1 MKLYE
6 LRQLIRLV
14 LEEKEEEDV
23 LGEPD
28 MSKEDQRDDPDGDKD
43 KKTTLTDEQN
53 TVASVAPGGMGP
65 NMPLGVGPSYP
76 AGNPKRKKKKKK
88 NNKRK

>member
-14 LEEKEEEDV
+14 LEEEEEEENV

-28 MSKEDQRDDPDGDKD
+28 LSKQDQRDDPDGDKKD
-43 KKTTLTDEQN
+43 TLTDEQN

-76 AGNPKRKKKKKK
+76 AGSPKRKKKKKNKK
-88 NNKRK
+88 NK